1 MTSSRQRRSARFR
14 VHSWVVF
21 ILAGPAAGVGAGC
34 LGPAGVLGWSVKRAE
49 GGYPMSRVPW
59 MVSLALAAVT
69 MHRPVVAQV
78 NLSFDGSQVNLTASD
93 ESYGSILDL
102 LGRHTG
108 MEVEIPKELKSKRV
122 PLLEIRGLG
131 VKATVLKIMEGSG
144 FDYFLLAR
152 AGRPDSLSRLIV
164 PGKSKKIAP
173 QARRSRPAARA
184 PRRPFVG
191 RNATP
196 FSPRSGSGAGTASRA
211 QKIRPAVQPK
221 PPLTPQPASPLPVSQ
236 PYGQTLGSQ
245 PPIIGQP
252 PAAQP
257 GQVRSPRPSGGQTAV
272 NPNRRAPNPY
282 QRK

>member
-1 MTSSRQRRSARFR
+1 
-14 VHSWVVF
+14 
-21 ILAGPAAGVGAGC
+21 
-34 LGPAGVLGWSVKRAE
+34 
-49 GGYPMSRVPW
+49 MSKVPW
-59 MVSLALAAVT
+59 MVSLVLVVAT
-69 MHRPVVAQV
+69 MHQPMAAQV

-108 MEVEIPKELKSKRV
+108 MEVEIPNELKSKRV
-122 PLLEIRGLG
+122 ALLEIRGLG

-164 PGKSKKIAP
+164 SGKSKKIAP
-173 QARRSRPAARA
+173 QARRSRPASRA

-196 FSPRSGSGAGTASRA
+196 FSPRSGSGARTASRA
-211 QKIRPAVQPK
+211 QKIKPAVQPK
-221 PPLTPQPASPLPVSQ
+221 PPLTPQPAAPLPVSR
-236 PYGQTLGSQ
+236 PYGQTLSSQ
-245 PPIIGQP
+245 PPTVGQP

-257 GQVRSPRPSGGQTAV
+257 AQVRSRRPSGGQTAV
-272 NPNRRAPNPY
+272 NPSRRAPNPY

>member
-1 MTSSRQRRSARFR
+1 
-14 VHSWVVF
+14 
-21 ILAGPAAGVGAGC
+21 
-34 LGPAGVLGWSVKRAE
+34 
-49 GGYPMSRVPW
+49 
-59 MVSLALAAVT
+59 MVSLVLVVGA
-69 MHRPVVAQV
+69 MHQPVVAQV
-78 NLSFDGSQVNLTASD
+78 NLSFDGSQVNLTASN

-102 LGRHTG
+102 LGQYAG
-108 MEVEIPKELKSKRV
+108 MEVEIPEELKSQPV

-152 AGRPDSLSRLIV
+152 SGRPDSLSRLIV
-164 PGKSKKIAP
+164 TGKSKKIAP
-173 QARRSRPAARA
+173 QARRSRPASRS

-196 FSPRSGSGAGTASRA
+196 FSPRSGSGARTASRA

-221 PPLTPQPASPLPVSQ
+221 PPLTPQQASPLPVSQ
-236 PYGQTLGSQ
+236 PYGQTLSSQ
-245 PPIIGQP
+245 PPIIGQS

-257 GQVRSPRPSGGQTAV
+257 GQVRSPRQSGGQTAV
-272 NPNRRAPNPY
+272 NPSRRAPNPY

>member
-1 MTSSRQRRSARFR
+1 MSKIPGMLSS
-14 VHSWVVF
+14 
-21 ILAGPAAGVGAGC
+21 
-34 LGPAGVLGWSVKRAE
+34 VL
-49 GGYPMSRVPW
+49 
-59 MVSLALAAVT
+59 LAAT
-69 MHRPVVAQV
+69 MHQPATAQV
-78 NLSFDGSQVNLTASD
+78 NLSFDGRQVNLTASN

-108 MEVEIPKELKSKRV
+108 MEVEIPNELKSRRV
-122 PLLEIRGLG
+122 PLLEIRGME

-164 PGKSKKIAP
+164 AGESKKIAP
-173 QARRSRPAARA
+173 PAPRSRPASRS

-196 FSPRSGSGAGTASRA
+196 FSPRSGSGARQASRP
-211 QKIRPAVQPK
+211 QKIKPAVQPRR
-221 PPLTPQPASPLPVSQ
+221 PLTAQPTTPIPVSQ
-236 PYGQTLGSQ
+236 PYGQSLSSQ

-257 GQVRSPRPSGGQTAV
+257 GQVRSPRASGGQTAV
-272 NPNRRAPNPY
+272 NPSRRAPNPY

>member
-1 MTSSRQRRSARFR
+1 MRKVLWMASLLM
-14 VHSWVVF
+14 VV
-21 ILAGPAAGVGAGC
+21 ATMHQPAA
-34 LGPAGVLGWSVKRAE
+34 
-49 GGYPMSRVPW
+49 
-59 MVSLALAAVT
+59 
-69 MHRPVVAQV
+69 AQV
-78 NLSFDGSQVNLTASD
+78 NLSFDGNVVNLAASN

-108 MEVEIPKELKSKRV
+108 LAVDIPDELKSKRV

-152 AGRPDSLSRLIV
+152 VGRPDSLSRLIV
-164 PGKSKKIAP
+164 SGESKKITP
-173 QARRSRPAARA
+173 QARRSRPPARS

-191 RNATP
+191 RNVTP
-196 FSPRSGSGAGTASRA
+196 FSPRSGSGARTASRA

-221 PPLTPQPASPLPVSQ
+221 APPTPQPAATFPAGR
-236 PYGQTLGSQ
+236 PYGQTLSSQ
-245 PPIIGQP
+245 PSAVGQS

-257 GQVRSPRPSGGQTAV
+257 RQVPSPRPSGGQTTA
-272 NPNRRAPNPY
+272 NPSRRAPNPY

>member
-1 MTSSRQRRSARFR
+1 MRK
-14 VHSWVVF
+14 
-21 ILAGPAAGVGAGC
+21 
-34 LGPAGVLGWSVKRAE
+34 VLG
-49 GGYPMSRVPW
+49 
-59 MVSLALAAVT
+59 MVSLVLVAA
-69 MHRPVVAQV
+69 MAHQPAAAQV
-78 NLSFDGSQVNLTASD
+78 NLSFDGSVVNLTASN

-108 MEVEIPKELKSKRV
+108 MEVEIPDELKSSRV

-152 AGRPDSLSRLIV
+152 TGRPDSLSRLIV
-164 PGKSKKIAP
+164 SGKSKKIAP
-173 QARRSRPAARA
+173 PARRSRPASRS

-191 RNATP
+191 RNVTP
-196 FSPRSGSGAGTASRA
+196 FSPRSGSGARTASRG
-211 QKIRPAVQPK
+211 QKIKPAARPKA
-221 PPLTPQPASPLPVSQ
+221 PLTPQPAAAFPASR
-236 PYGQTLGSQ
+236 PYGQTVSGQ

-257 GQVRSPRPSGGQTAV
+257 GQARSPRPSGGRTAV
-272 NPNRRAPNPY
+272 NPSRRAPNPY

>member
-1 MTSSRQRRSARFR
+1 MSK
-14 VHSWVVF
+14 
-21 ILAGPAAGVGAGC
+21 
-34 LGPAGVLGWSVKRAE
+34 VL
-49 GGYPMSRVPW
+49 W
-59 MVSLALAAVT
+59 MVSLVLVGVT
-69 MHRPVVAQV
+69 MHRPVAAQV

-102 LGRHTG
+102 LGQYTG
-108 MEVEIPKELKSKRV
+108 MEVEIPDELKSKRV

-152 AGRPDSLSRLIV
+152 AGRPESLSRLIV
-164 PGKSKKIAP
+164 SGKSKKIAP
-173 QARRSRPAARA
+173 QARRSRPASRS

-196 FSPRSGSGAGTASRA
+196 FSPRSGSGARTASRA
-211 QKIRPAVQPK
+211 PKIKPTVQPK
-221 PPLTPQPASPLPVSQ
+221 PPLTPQSAAPLPVSR
-236 PYGQTLGSQ
+236 PYGQTLSSQ
-245 PPIIGQP
+245 PPAIGQP

-257 GQVRSPRPSGGQTAV
+257 GQVRSPRASGGRTAV
-272 NPNRRAPNPY
+272 NPSRRAPNPY